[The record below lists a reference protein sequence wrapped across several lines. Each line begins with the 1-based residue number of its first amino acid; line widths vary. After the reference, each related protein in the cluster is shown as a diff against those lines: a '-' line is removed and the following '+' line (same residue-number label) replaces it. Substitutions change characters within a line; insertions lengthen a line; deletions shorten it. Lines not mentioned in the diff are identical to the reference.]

1 MSKATISLR
10 KARDL
15 KKGDVFRLHVHGEVV
30 SADLVA
36 DGKLVKVR
44 IALEDRGPRATSGG
58 LGRAAAADA
67 WQPDLEFVDETHE
80 MELLCKPGRGF
91 HLLEWNADGDDQ

>member
-67 WQPDLEFVDETHE
+67 WQPDLEFVDFSASRAAGSISSSGTQTATTSS
-80 MELLCKPGRGF
+80 RIR
-91 HLLEWNADGDDQ
+91 AR